1 VLLFDERYTSK
12 EAAARAHSKDPNRN
26 LQGQLDADAACII
39 LESYYNDNGHG
50 AELVKVDS
58 GLYEECVKIWEEKRI
73 QEEKRLQEEMRDRD
87 ARTAWRKEAMERDR
101 MTEDAASMKSNTKKK
116 KKKRKVSTDRMNR

>member
-1 VLLFDERYTSK
+1 MLLFDERYTSK

-50 AELVKVDS
+50 AEHVEVDS
-58 GLYEECVKIWEEKRI
+58 ALYEKCVKIWEEMRI
-73 QEEKRLQEEMRDRD
+73 QEDKRLQEEMRSRD
-87 ARTAWRKEAMERDR
+87 ARRGWRKEAMERDR
-101 MTEDAASMKSNTKKK
+101 MAEETASTNINTKKK
-116 KKKRKVSTDRMNR
+116 KKKRKVSC